1 MTIIVYTEV
10 KLRKT
15 DRIMP
20 LLIKALLYKLSSNFV
35 DFFLCR
41 LSEFLLLRV
50 WLTINSKSRAKKKL
64 TKPNLVAERM
74 KNLQF
79 LNMVQWKK
87 NCMRRK

>member
-35 DFFLCR
+35 DFFFVDLVSFYY
-41 LSEFLLLRV
+41 SEFG
-50 WLTINSKSRAKKKL
+50 
-64 TKPNLVAERM
+64 
-74 KNLQF
+74 
-79 LNMVQWKK
+79 
-87 NCMRRK
+87 

>member
-35 DFFLCR
+35 DFFFVDLVSFTTQS
-41 LSEFLLLRV
+41 LVNNQLE
-50 WLTINSKSRAKKKL
+50 TQSK
-64 TKPNLVAERM
+64 E
-74 KNLQF
+74 KN
-79 LNMVQWKK
+79 
-87 NCMRRK
+87 